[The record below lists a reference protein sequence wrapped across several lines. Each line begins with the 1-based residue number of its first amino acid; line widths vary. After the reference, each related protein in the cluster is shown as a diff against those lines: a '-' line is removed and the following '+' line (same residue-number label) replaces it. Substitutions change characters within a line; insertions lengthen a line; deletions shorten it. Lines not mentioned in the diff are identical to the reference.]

1 MAAFRAA
8 GVAMALTEVCS
19 NCGAVIGA
27 RAFWSFISSESRKY
41 LSRCPLCEAPNPWRK
56 ATKEEVS
63 AFRNRAGKIRRKSSG
78 SPGAR
83 FLSAFWTLLFVAIV
97 LTTCIWGEAE

>member
-1 MAAFRAA
+1 MAVFRAA
-8 GVAMALTEVCS
+8 GAAMALTEVCS

-27 RAFWSFISSESRKY
+27 RAFWSFVSSESRKY

-63 AFRNRAGKIRRKSSG
+63 AFRDRARKIRRNSS
-78 SPGAR
+78 SLGAR
-83 FLSAFWTLLFVAIV
+83 FLQAFWTLLFVAIV